1 MSFMSKIITTKD
13 VKDILINLDFEHI
26 ENNKFWSIDMEEEI
40 KVILMKNTLNELI
53 NWLTEYY
60 YNKGEYYGV
69 LEGKRKFISDFKK
82 LLKLK

>member
-26 ENNKFWSIDMEEEI
+26 ENNEFWSFNFNEI
-40 KVILMKNTLNELI
+40 TKINLGSNTLISLI
-53 NWLTEYY
+53 KWLTKYY
-60 YNKGEYYGV
+60 YNKGKYYGA
-69 LEGKRKFISDFKK
+69 LEGKHKFISDFKK